1 MIRGSVSAELEATI
15 PVRVRAD
22 GREVQVNAVIDTGF
36 DGWLTLPASVVSELR
51 LPRRGRERGVLA
63 VGSVAFF
70 HLHDATVIWDG
81 RPRSV
86 FVAVA
91 AGTPLV
97 GMALLEGH
105 ELAVRVTDGGA
116 VKISALTT

>member
-1 MIRGSVSAELEATI
+1 MRG
-15 PVRVRAD
+15 D
-22 GREVQVNAVIDTGF
+22 GREEHLTAVIDTGF
-36 DGWLTLPASVVSELR
+36 DGWLTLPAALVSELR

-63 VGSVAFF
+63 DGSVTFF

-81 RPRSV
+81 RPRAV

-105 ELAVRVTDGGA
+105 ELAVRVTGGGA
-116 VKISALTT
+116 VQITALCA